1 MLVWLPS
8 LLAIAGNVWQHT
20 WHWVHLVYVLVFL
33 VLADWLLPNVR
44 KQPEV
49 RDSALWPDAVLVVAT
64 ALHITAI
71 VSLLYSCYTAQG
83 IQLSHVVAAI
93 STGLSSGV
101 NGITVAH
108 ELIHRVQR
116 RFRMAGIINL
126 VLVCYGHFY
135 VEHIKGHHK
144 KVGTPDDPA
153 TARKGESLY
162 AFQLRTIPQQWW
174 SAYQIE
180 KKKKSFLNNFV
191 IQITLLELMLTGV
204 LYSISSTAAAVFLIQ
219 SLVAVLLLEYVNY
232 IEHYGLARHE
242 QERVTARHSWQSD
255 VLSSRFT
262 LVNLSRHADH
272 HFVASKPYHLLT
284 SHETSPEMPS
294 GYFGMFYIALL
305 PPLWF
310 RMVDPLIKQEPA
322 HKRA

>member
-1 MLVWLPS
+1 M
-8 LLAIAGNVWQHT
+8 AIAGNVWLPQ
-20 WHWVHLVYVLVFL
+20 WHVVHLLYVLVFL
-33 VLADWLLPNVR
+33 VLADWLMPNAR
-44 KQPEV
+44 QQPEI
-49 RDSALWPDAVLVVAT
+49 RDSALWPDAVLIVAT
-64 ALHITAI
+64 ALHITA
-71 VSLLYSCYTAQG
+71 VVTLVYSCYTAQS
-83 IQLSHVVAAI
+83 IQMAHVVAAI
-93 STGLSSGV
+93 STGLSSGI

-108 ELIHRVQR
+108 ELIHRVKR
-116 RFRMAGIINL
+116 SFRMAGILNL

-191 IQITLLELMLTGV
+191 IRITLLELLLTGM
-204 LYSISSTAAAVFLIQ
+204 LFIISSSAAAVFLIQ

-232 IEHYGLARHE
+232 IEHYGLVRHE

-255 VLSSRFT
+255 VVTSRFT

-272 HFVASKPYHLLT
+272 HFVASKPYHLLE
-284 SHETSPEMPS
+284 SHEASPEMPS

-310 RMVDPLIKQEPA
+310 SMVDPLIAREQTHKQ
-322 HKRA
+322 KS